1 MSILQKEPTFFIL
14 HNHFYKIHTSD
25 YLLDTLFHLN
35 NYFIYL
41 FIYYYYYYYF
51 HLMILSRFSSDLKG
65 FFSLRHYC
73 CFFFVDFSSSSSFLL
88 LLLITWKCPRK
99 KKEQRKRQK
108 CILFS
113 NLFDPKYLLHGS
125 RSSPFPFEMKSVQF
139 TDMICLKII
148 KGQKRATSIKI

>member
-65 FFSLRHYC
+65 FFSLRHCC

-99 KKEQRKRQK
+99 KKRTKKETKMHSLLQSFWPKISPPQIQIFSISLWNEE
-108 CILFS
+108 CPIHGHDLFE
-113 NLFDPKYLLHGS
+113 NYQGPKTRH
-125 RSSPFPFEMKSVQF
+125 VN
-139 TDMICLKII
+139 
-148 KGQKRATSIKI
+148 